1 MSPRRL
7 AVALTAMLAGCA
19 VGPRFHPAPVVPAT
33 TRVGAGSRSDFARYF
48 YDSLAA
54 ARAADSVVAPIAP
67 LPARSVAAD
76 SIADLAWL
84 DILHDSTLTRLVA
97 TALRQN
103 RDLALA
109 EARIREYRA
118 LAGVARG
125 PLFPSLTLNGSAST
139 NQIVL
144 GAFPPASYEAWRVTG
159 DVAWELDF
167 WGRIRRGLQAAG
179 ADLSAQQA
187 AAQAAVLSLVSDV
200 ATGYLQ
206 LLELDQEREIA
217 ERTLGTRR
225 ATLDLA
231 QQRYARGVI
240 SELDVRQFEAQVAVP
255 AVRLAQ
261 VEQLRATQEHA
272 LSVLLGQGPT
282 AIPRDG
288 SLAGA
293 ARAVQVPDS
302 LPATLLAR
310 RPDVRQAEREF
321 AAATARI
328 GVAVAARLPTI
339 MIIGSYGS
347 QASSADSL
355 FRSQTNIYQLQG
367 GISIPL
373 FTGGRLVNQARV
385 ARARAAQAGA
395 RYEQTTLTALREA
408 GDALAGVHA
417 TRDQVVAQ
425 ETQARALRRALEL
438 ADMRYQT
445 GVANY
450 FEVLDAQRSLFDAE
464 LALSQT
470 QLAQLTAAVR
480 LYKALGGS
488 WTGER
493 AAER

>member
-1 MSPRRL
+1 M
-7 AVALTAMLAGCA
+7 AVAVTALLAGCA
-19 VGPRFHPAPVVPAT
+19 VGPGFHPAPVVPAT
-33 TRVGAGSRSDFARYF
+33 TQVGAGNGSDSARAF
-48 YDSLAA
+48 FDSLAA
-54 ARAADSVVAPIAP
+54 ARVADTIAPTFVPLPPRAVGADS
-67 LPARSVAAD
+67 L
-76 SIADLAWL
+76 ADLAWL
-84 DILHDSTLTRLVA
+84 DILHDSTLTSLVA

-125 PLFPSLTLNGSAST
+125 PLFPSIALNGSAST
-139 NQIVL
+139 NQVAF
-144 GAFPPASYEAWRVTG
+144 GAFPPVAYKAWRATA

-167 WGRIRRGLQAAG
+167 WGRIRRGVQAAG

-200 ATGYLQ
+200 ASGYLQ
-206 LLELDQEREIA
+206 LLELDQERTIA
-217 ERTLGTRR
+217 ERTLASRR

-272 LSVLLGQGPT
+272 LSVLLGEAPRV
-282 AIPRDG
+282 IPRGG
-288 SLAGA
+288 SLASA
-293 ARAVQVPDS
+293 ARSVIVPDS
-302 LPATLLAR
+302 LPSTLLAR
-310 RPDVRQAEREF
+310 RPDVQEARQAF

-339 MIIGSYGS
+339 TITGSEGS
-347 QASSADSL
+347 QASTADSL
-355 FRSQTNIYQLQG
+355 FKSQTNVYQLQA
-367 GISIPL
+367 GISFPL
-373 FTGGRLVNQARV
+373 FTGGRLVNAARA
-385 ARARAAQAGA
+385 ARARAEQAGA

-408 GDALAGVHA
+408 GDALAVVHA
-417 TRDQVVAQ
+417 TRDQVAAQ

-464 LALSQT
+464 LALSQAE
-470 QLAQLTAAVR
+470 LSQLTAAVR

-488 WTGER
+488 WNGGREGKSDSR
-493 AAER
+493 

>member
-1 MSPRRL
+1 MSPRSL
-7 AVALTAMLAGCA
+7 AVLLIALLAGCA
-19 VGPRFHPAPVVPAT
+19 VGPGFHPEPVVPAA
-33 TRVGAGSRSDFARYF
+33 TRVGAGSRSDSARAF

-54 ARAADSVVAPIAP
+54 ARAADSVQPAVP
-67 LPARSVAAD
+67 LPARSIATDSLAD
-76 SIADLAWL
+76 VAWL
-84 DILHDSTLTRLVA
+84 DILHDSTLTRLVE

-125 PLFPSLTLNGSAST
+125 PLFPNVALNGSAST
-139 NQIVL
+139 NQV
-144 GAFPPASYEAWRVTG
+144 AFGPPPPIAYKAWRATA
-159 DVAWELDF
+159 DASWELDF
-167 WGRIRRGLQAAG
+167 WGRIRRGVQAAG
-179 ADLSAQQA
+179 ADLAAQQA
-187 AAQAAVLSLVSDV
+187 AEQAAALSLVSDV
-200 ATGYLQ
+200 ASGYLQ
-206 LLELDQEREIA
+206 LLELDQERAIA
-217 ERTLGTRR
+217 ERTLASRR

-261 VEQLRATQEHA
+261 VEQLRAVQEHA
-272 LSVLLGQGPT
+272 LNVLLGEAPSTIQRAT
-282 AIPRDG
+282 

-293 ARAVQVPDS
+293 ARAVIAPDS

-310 RPDVRQAEREF
+310 RPDVRQAERDY

-339 MIIGSYGS
+339 MITGSYGS
-347 QASSADSL
+347 QASDAGSL
-355 FRSQTNIYQLQG
+355 FTSQTNVYQLQAG
-367 GISIPL
+367 VSVPL
-373 FTGGRLVNQARV
+373 FTGGRLVNAARA
-385 ARARAAQAGA
+385 ARARAEQAGA
-395 RYEQTTLTALREA
+395 RYEQTALTALREA
-408 GDALAGVHA
+408 GDALAGVRA
-417 TRDQVVAQ
+417 TRDQVAAQ

-450 FEVLDAQRSLFDAE
+450 LEVLDAQRSLFDAE
-464 LALSQT
+464 LALSQ
-470 QLAQLTAAVR
+470 AQLSQLTSAVR

-488 WTGER
+488 WT
-493 AAER
+493 AAR